1 MPIIKSAIKRVKT
14 TEKANAKNSSQ
25 LSKMRTAVK
34 KFEKAK
40 TAGADNVEQLF
51 NEAVSA
57 IDKAQSKGLIKANK
71 AARDKS
77 RMAARLAKYPHVTQ
91 KAKNNLKVNLIFYSL
106 PPNYP
111 PFAYFFN
118 NFTIHYIKE

>member
-1 MPIIKSAIKRVKT
+1 SNSITDIFSFIIKSFSYIIVGH
-14 TEKANAKNSSQ
+14 ED
-25 LSKMRTAVK
+25 SKML
-34 KFEKAK
+34 
-40 TAGADNVEQLF
+40 GQIYL
-51 NEAVSA
+51 
-57 IDKAQSKGLIKANK
+57 
-71 AARDKS
+71 
-77 RMAARLAKYPHVTQ
+77 HVTQ